1 MSELHQRNAVL
12 LLAAIVD
19 SSNDAIIS
27 KNLDGEISSWNAAAE
42 KLFGYS
48 EAEAV
53 RQPITLIIPTDRHDE
68 EREILRRLRAGERL
82 EHFETLRVTRDGR
95 FLDVSITVSPVRD
108 SGGAIVG
115 ASKILRDIS
124 ETRRMHRA
132 LRESERRLA
141 NELARVKT
149 LQSISTR
156 LISERTPESL
166 FAQLLDAAMEL
177 MGADAASVQMLMPG
191 TQSLKLL
198 GWYNFHP
205 ESATF
210 WDEVTVEAR
219 STCGVALRDNTRV
232 HVSDVESCGFMAGTQ
247 DLVEYR
253 RSHIRAVQ
261 STPLH
266 TRRGQ
271 PLGML
276 STHWRVPHTPT
287 DDDLT
292 LFDVLARQAADLIE
306 RTVTESSVRQAKEAL
321 ATINQ
326 RLLAAQDEERARIA
340 RELHDDV
347 GQRLAVLQFN
357 LDMLVQEGQ
366 TSDVGGAMQEARA
379 IVSDLA
385 KDVHGFSHRLHPARL
400 EYLGIVKAAAG
411 LCREVGAQHDV
422 QVNFQ
427 VDGASEEWPDRLSVC
442 LYRVLQ
448 EALQNAVKHSR
459 AAAIDVVLRRSRD
472 EVELT
477 IHDHGVG
484 FNIETLTG
492 FGLGLTSM
500 RERLA
505 AVNGELRIQSAP
517 RHGTTV
523 RVRLPLPLA

>member
-1 MSELHQRNAVL
+1 MSEFHQKNAVL

-53 RQPITLIIPTDRHDE
+53 GQPITLIIPPDRHDE

-82 EHFETLRVTRDGR
+82 EHFETLRVMRDGR
-95 FLDVSITVSPVRD
+95 LLDVSITVSPVRD

-115 ASKILRDIS
+115 ASKILRDIT

-205 ESATF
+205 ESTTF
-210 WDEVTVEAR
+210 WDEVTVEAG

-253 RSHIRAVQ
+253 RSRIRAVQ

-266 TRRGQ
+266 TRTGQ

-276 STHWRVPHTPT
+276 STHWRVPHTPN

-357 LDMLVQEGQ
+357 LHMLVEGH
-366 TSDVGGAMQEARA
+366 TSEVGRAMEEARA
-379 IVSDLA
+379 VVNDLA
-385 KDVHGFSHRLHPARL
+385 KDVHDFSHRLHPARL

-411 LCREVGAQHDV
+411 LCREVGAHHDV

-484 FNIETLTG
+484 FHLETLTG

-523 RVRLPLPLA
+523 CARLPLPLA